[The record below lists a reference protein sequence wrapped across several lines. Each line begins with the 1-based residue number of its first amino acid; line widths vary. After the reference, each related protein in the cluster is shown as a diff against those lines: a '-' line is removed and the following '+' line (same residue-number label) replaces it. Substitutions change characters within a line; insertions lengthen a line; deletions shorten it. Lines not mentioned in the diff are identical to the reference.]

1 MENSNY
7 LGSEKVGTLLRKFAI
22 PCICSLIISCLYNIV
37 DQIFVG
43 NGVGYLGNAATGVI
57 FPITVVGWGLSLFFG
72 DGAAAAL
79 SVSLGR
85 GETKDIHRSVGGA
98 VLGSFLSGVVV
109 IVISYLW
116 GDSLLRLIGA
126 TDANI
131 QMAHD
136 YGVIIFAMMPLA
148 MTQNTLASIIRADG
162 SPKYAMATMLTGA
175 IINIIGDP
183 VAIFVLDMGIK
194 GAAWA
199 TILGQFVSFVI
210 CAAYLGRSKTFQV
223 KARSF
228 KPSAALLKPVM
239 ALGTS
244 SLLTQLS
251 IVVITVVNNI
261 LLVKYGA
268 QSLYGADIPLAAFVV
283 IMKLFQIVLNIAI
296 GIAAGAQPIV
306 GYNYGAKN
314 YDRVRELLKLMI
326 KWTVIVGL
334 ICMVLFEAI
343 PGVFIRMFGSADDPI
358 YFDFAVLCLRIY
370 LALIL
375 VTCVQK
381 VCAIFLQSIGKAK
394 AAAPLSILR
403 DALLIVFS
411 LLIPVFLGVT
421 GIFWAAPIA
430 DILAILI
437 TAAVMIRVWK
447 ELSRGNNAQEPT
459 AAIQPSRQG
468 AIITIAREHGSAG
481 KRIGQLV
488 AQRLNIPCYY
498 KELVAVAAQESGL
511 AQEFI
516 SGINSDENAVMR
528 ELYLSTD
535 PVKRAIAAQ
544 DTAIRRI
551 ADAGS
556 CVLIGRSADYILR
569 NYKDVVRIFI
579 HAPKSY
585 REKKVMEMYG
595 DSPEAAKK
603 SITRSDAARAA
614 YYKSVSGHEWGDP
627 HRYELCIDAS
637 MGEDAAANLICD
649 YINRMSKL

>member
-7 LGSEKVGTLLRKFAI
+7 LGTEKVGTLLRKFAI

-109 IVISYLW
+109 IVIAYLW

-162 SPKYAMATMLTGA
+162 SPKYAMAAMLTGA

-183 VAIFVLDMGIK
+183 VAIFVLNMGIK

-210 CAAYLGRSKTFQV
+210 CAAYLGRSKTFRV

-239 ALGTS
+239 ALGAS

-251 IVVITVVNNI
+251 IVIITVVNNI

-268 QSLYGADIPLAAFVV
+268 QSIYGADIPLAAFVV

-296 GIAAGAQPIV
+296 GIATGTQPIV
-306 GYNYGAKN
+306 GYNYGARN

-334 ICMVLFEAI
+334 ICMVFFEAI
-343 PGVFIRMFGSADDPI
+343 PSVFIRMFGSADDPV
-358 YFDFAVLCLRIY
+358 YFDFAILCLRIY

-411 LLIPVFLGVT
+411 LLIPIFLGVT

-430 DILAILI
+430 DILAIVI
-437 TAAVMIRVWK
+437 TAAVMVRVWK
-447 ELSRGNNAQEPT
+447 ELSRENKAQEPT

-535 PVKRAIAAQ
+535 PVKRAVAAQ
-544 DTAIRRI
+544 DKAIRKI

-556 CVLIGRSADYILR
+556 CVLIGRSADYVLR
-569 NYKDVVRIFI
+569 NYKHVVRDFI
-579 HAPKSY
+579 HSPKSY

-603 SITRSDAARAA
+603 SIARSDAARAA
-614 YYKSVSGHEWGDP
+614 YYKSVSGQEWGDP
-627 HRYELCIDAS
+627 HGYELCIDAS

-649 YINRMSKL
+649 YINRMNRL

>member
-7 LGSEKVGTLLRKFAI
+7 LGTEKVGKLLGQFAI

-57 FPITVVGWGLSLFFG
+57 FPITVIGWGLSLFFG

-109 IVISYLW
+109 IAIAYLW
-116 GDSLLRLIGA
+116 GDGLLRLIGA

-136 YGVIIFAMMPLA
+136 YGAIIFAMMPLA

-162 SPKYAMATMLTGA
+162 SPRYAMTAMLIGA
-175 IINIIGDP
+175 VINMIGDP
-183 VAIFVLDMGIK
+183 VAIFALDMGIK

-199 TILGQFVSFVI
+199 TILGQFVSFLI
-210 CAAYLGRSKTFQV
+210 CAAYLRHPKTFRV
-223 KARSF
+223 SISSF
-228 KPSAALLKPVM
+228 RPDPALLKPAM

-268 QSLYGADIPLAAFVV
+268 YSAYGADIPLAAFVV
-283 IMKLFQIVLNIAI
+283 IMKLFQIVLNVAI

-306 GYNYGAKN
+306 GYNYGAGS
-314 YDRVRELLKLMI
+314 YGRVRELLKLMM
-326 KWTVIVGL
+326 KWTAIVGL
-334 ICMVLFEAI
+334 VCMVLFEAA
-343 PGVFIRMFGSADDPI
+343 PGVFIRMFGSADDPV
-358 YFDFAVLCLRIY
+358 YFHFAVLCLRIY
-370 LALIL
+370 LSLIL

-394 AAAPLSILR
+394 AAAPLSVLR

-411 LLIPVFLGVT
+411 LLLPVTMGVT

-430 DILAILI
+430 DVLAILV
-437 TAAVMIRVWK
+437 TAAVMVSVWK
-447 ELSRGNNAQEPT
+447 ELGREKKTRKPRAD
-459 AAIQPSRQG
+459 IRPSRQG
-468 AIITIAREHGSAG
+468 AVITIAREHGSAG
-481 KRIGQLV
+481 KRIGRLV
-488 AQRLNIPCYY
+488 AEKLDIPCYY
-498 KELVAVAAQESGL
+498 KELVAVAARESGL

-528 ELYLSTD
+528 ELYLTAD
-535 PVKRAIAAQ
+535 PVKRAVAAQ
-544 DTAIRRI
+544 EKAIRHI

-556 CVLIGRSADYILR
+556 CVIIGRSADYVLR
-569 NYKDVVRIFI
+569 NYPDVVRIFI
-579 HAPKSY
+579 YASKSY
-585 REKKVMEMYG
+585 REKKIMEMYG

-603 SITRSDAARAA
+603 SIARSDAARGA
-614 YYKSVSGHEWGDP
+614 YYKSVSGMEWGDP
-627 HRYELCIDAS
+627 HNYELCIDAS
-637 MGEDAAANLICD
+637 MGEKAAADIICS
-649 YINRMSKL
+649 YIRRIGRQ

>member
-1 MENSNY
+1 MLFRS
-7 LGSEKVGTLLRKFAI
+7 
-22 PCICSLIISCLYNIV
+22 
-37 DQIFVG
+37 QIFVG

-109 IVISYLW
+109 IVIAYLW
-116 GDSLLRLIGA
+116 GDNLLRLIGA

-162 SPKYAMATMLTGA
+162 SPKYAMAAMLTGA

-210 CAAYLGRSKTFQV
+210 CAAYLGRSKTFRV
-223 KARSF
+223 KANSF

-251 IVVITVVNNI
+251 IVIITVVNNI

-370 LALIL
+370 LSLIL

-447 ELSRGNNAQEPT
+447 ELSRSKHAQEPT

-544 DTAIRRI
+544 DTAIRKI

-556 CVLIGRSADYILR
+556 CVLIGRSADYVLR

-603 SITRSDAARAA
+603 SIARSDAARAA
-614 YYKSVSGHEWGDP
+614 YYKSVSGKEWGDP
-627 HRYELCIDAS
+627 HGYELCIDAS
-637 MGEDAAANLICD
+637 MGEDTAANLICD
-649 YINRMSKL
+649 YIKRMNKL

>member
-7 LGSEKVGTLLRKFAI
+7 LGTEKVGKLLRQFAI

-85 GETKDIHRSVGGA
+85 GETKDIHRSVGSA
-98 VLGSFLSGVVV
+98 VLGSFLSGVMV
-109 IVISYLW
+109 IAIAYLW
-116 GDSLLRLIGA
+116 GDGLLHLIGA

-136 YGVIIFAMMPLA
+136 YGMIIFAMMPLA

-162 SPKYAMATMLTGA
+162 SPKYAMVAMLTGA
-175 IINIIGDP
+175 VINIIGDP
-183 VAIFVLDMGIK
+183 VAIFALDMGIK

-199 TILGQFVSFVI
+199 TILGQLVSFLI
-210 CAAYLGRSKTFQV
+210 CAAYLRHPKTFRV
-223 KARSF
+223 NAGSF
-228 KPSAALLKPVM
+228 RPSMGLLKPVM

-268 QSLYGADIPLAAFVV
+268 RSVYGADIPLAAFVV

-314 YDRVRELLKLMI
+314 YGRVRELLKLMI
-326 KWTVIVGL
+326 QWTVIVGL
-334 ICMVLFEAI
+334 VCTVFFEVI

-370 LALIL
+370 LSLIL
-375 VTCVQK
+375 VTCAQK

-394 AAAPLSILR
+394 TAAPLSVLR
-403 DALLIVFS
+403 DVLLIVFS
-411 LLIPVFLGVT
+411 LLIPVAMGVT

-430 DILAILI
+430 DVLAILV
-437 TAAVMIRVWK
+437 TAAVMLQVWRELGHGAKAEEPAAVIR
-447 ELSRGNNAQEPT
+447 
-459 AAIQPSRQG
+459 PSRQG
-468 AIITIAREHGSAG
+468 VIITIAREHGSAG
-481 KRIGQLV
+481 KRIGQLT
-488 AQRLNIPCYY
+488 AGRLDIPCYY

-516 SGINSDENAVMR
+516 SGINSDENAIMR
-528 ELYLSTD
+528 ELYLTAE
-535 PVKRAIAAQ
+535 PVKRAVAAQ
-544 DTAIRRI
+544 EKAIRHI

-556 CVLIGRSADYILR
+556 CVIIGRSADYVLR
-569 NYKDVVRIFI
+569 NYPDVVRIFI

-595 DSPEAAKK
+595 DSPEAAKR
-603 SITRSDAARAA
+603 SIARSDAARGA
-614 YYKSVSGHEWGDP
+614 YYKSISGKEWGDP
-627 HRYELCIDAS
+627 HGYELCIDAS
-637 MGEDAAANLICD
+637 VGEEAAADLICS
-649 YINRMSKL
+649 YVRGMGSE